1 MHSGDEMECVSPG
14 EMRNGRS
21 KICYIKSVEK

>member
-1 MHSGDEMECVSPG
+1 MITDTIKENAPG

-21 KICYIKSVEK
+21 KPQTILVFHG